1 MKPSKERQLSENE
14 KSREQIWEKKHF
26 IKKKRK
32 KERDMKK
39 KEIREKKKNEQN
51 EIHNF

>member
-26 IKKKRK
+26 IKKKKERK
-32 KERDMKK
+32 KHEEERNKR
-39 KEIREKKKNEQN
+39 KEKNEQN

>member
-26 IKKKRK
+26 IKKKERK
-32 KERDMKK
+32 KHEEERNKR
-39 KEIREKKKNEQN
+39 KEKNEQN